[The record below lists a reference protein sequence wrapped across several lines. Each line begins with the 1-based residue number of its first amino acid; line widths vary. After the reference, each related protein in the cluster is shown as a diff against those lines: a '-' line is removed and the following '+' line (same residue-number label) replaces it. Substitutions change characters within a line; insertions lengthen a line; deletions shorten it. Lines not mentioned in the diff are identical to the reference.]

1 MNIPDADKTPQGVRQ
16 SLGPDSGVQGI
27 ASCSPLL
34 AVPQVD
40 QVNRGLVGR
49 GLIWMFLVGS
59 GEGYRQ
65 PISAGCAL
73 GGSDRQETG
82 RAGSNLDFPGARK
95 AS

>member
-27 ASCSPLL
+27 ASCSPLM

-59 GEGYRQ
+59 GEG
-65 PISAGCAL
+65 CAL